1 LLIKINGVNGLYPL
15 TPFLLLLL
23 SGGESLLL
31 SARFIQHVIREK
43 FMAEAAHQV
52 PKMMSAMLL
61 TGHGDVDKLQYRQDV
76 ATPKPGVGQVL
87 VQVTATA
94 KNNTDRKAREGLYPT
109 KGKEEVTS
117 FAMGGS
123 PTLTFPRIQGAD
135 IAGRVVAVGEG
146 VDAAR
151 IGERGLLDFNI
162 YVDERRDINLTPD
175 YYGHGADGGYADF
188 VAVPAD
194 QFHHVP
200 NSELR
205 DAELAA
211 MGMCSYQTAY
221 HMMTSANVSA
231 GERVLVTGAS
241 GGVGTALI
249 QLCRI
254 VGAVPYAVSQPD
266 KADALLALGAEA
278 VIDRGDLSTFVER
291 VLATT
296 DGKPIDAVMD
306 LVGGQM
312 TDLFIDTM
320 IVDMQGRNS
329 YPRLSI
335 AGASGGNISEI
346 MWTRIY
352 LYQVQVFGVSHGTR
366 EEAEQLIEWIRSGAL
381 KPVLHG
387 AFKLSDLHN
396 AERYFVSRGSN
407 YLGKI
412 VIVPDAQWETHGAP
426 FALTTA

>member
-1 LLIKINGVNGLYPL
+1 
-15 TPFLLLLL
+15 
-23 SGGESLLL
+23 
-31 SARFIQHVIREK
+31 
-43 FMAEAAHQV
+43 MAEAAHQV

-76 ATPKPGVGQVL
+76 TTPKPGVGQVL

-162 YVDERRDINLTPD
+162 YADERRDINLTPD

-200 NSELR
+200 NPELC

-254 VGAVPYAVSQPD
+254 VGAIPYAVSQPD

-346 MWTRIY
+346 MWTRVY
-352 LYQVQVFGVSHGTR
+352 LYQVQIFGVSHGTR

-396 AERYFVSRGSN
+396 AERYFVNRGSN